1 MLGPVRAHRGSAV
14 LGEGQ
19 VLPSRSS
26 AVGGE
31 SSAGARLLGEEWALT
46 CTPHPGSCVYPW
58 AVQEEE
64 LVELL
69 AQHCYVQLGASAG
82 SQAIRELLPSCVPSK
97 LYRTKTPEK
106 WASLVT
112 TTYAKV
118 SLLTACVLWLCSS
131 FWRWWAPWYLEG
143 LEIPTH

>member
-1 MLGPVRAHRGSAV
+1 MLRPVRAHRGFAV

-19 VLPSRSS
+19 VLLAAHLCCGGWGGR
-26 AVGGE
+26 GE
-31 SSAGARLLGEEWALT
+31 SSAGARLPGGEWART
-46 CTPHPGSCVYPW
+46 CTPHPGSRVCPW
-58 AVQEEE
+58 VVQEEE

-82 SQAIRELLPSCVPSK
+82 SQAIQELLPGCVPSK

-112 TTYAKV
+112 TAYTKV
-118 SLLTACVLWLCSS
+118 SLPEPVHSGDAALFGGRGPLGT
-131 FWRWWAPWYLEG
+131 
-143 LEIPTH
+143 

>member
-1 MLGPVRAHRGSAV
+1 MLGPVRAPRGSAM

-19 VLPSRSS
+19 VLPSRGGCSPQLWGVS
-26 AVGGE
+26 AQQGQGFLGE
-31 SSAGARLLGEEWALT
+31 SGLAHAHPT
-46 CTPHPGSCVYPW
+46 CSRVCAW

-118 SLLTACVLWLCSS
+118 SLPRACVLWL
-131 FWRWWAPWYLEG
+131 
-143 LEIPTH
+143 

>member
-1 MLGPVRAHRGSAV
+1 MLGPVRAPRGSAM
-14 LGEGQ
+14 LGERQ
-19 VLPSRSS
+19 VLPSRGGCSPQLWVVS
-26 AVGGE
+26 AQQGQGFLGGE
-31 SSAGARLLGEEWALT
+31 WART
-46 CTPHPGSCVYPW
+46 CPPHPGSRVCAW

-118 SLLTACVLWLCSS
+118 SLPRACVLRL
-131 FWRWWAPWYLEG
+131 
-143 LEIPTH
+143 